1 MERVAVGP
9 VALTAEAP
17 GESVRND
24 RSCDCSP
31 RLDYDDC
38 RTIGISRRPRASG
51 ASDAAGLT
59 FGTLAVDID
68 ETVGPGEDP
77 ETYVRRLA
85 REKSARAQAV

>member
-1 MERVAVGP
+1 
-9 VALTAEAP
+9 
-17 GESVRND
+17 
-24 RSCDCSP
+24 
-31 RLDYDDC
+31 
-38 RTIGISRRPRASG
+38 
-51 ASDAAGLT
+51 LT